1 VKRTSLLHAVVLMI
15 AAPLLPAQVQTA
27 PAEDTP
33 PVMLQA
39 PVDHSELL
47 RRDVV
52 LYQDGFA
59 LVEEQRRLAGG
70 TRSHELGGLLP
81 TLRPETL
88 VVSADDGIRLT
99 DVVLR
104 ATPSGEELLRR
115 FVGRPVILAPK
126 AGVAASERQAVL
138 IGVDGDVPMVLAD
151 GRVEFGGTD
160 APWRIVLPVAEATAV
175 APLLLRLEQPD
186 GGAIRLSYIADGL
199 GWQASH
205 VVTLDGDRARLE
217 ARALVHNGTAASL
230 PEAGLTLVAGEVAAA
245 AAPAFAPEMALR
257 MASGD
262 ANERGSLPVGGW
274 QTYRP
279 EGTHELGAGSHRPLA
294 LFSQDD
300 LELRRRYH
308 VSGRGD
314 LIIEPGTSPMPV
326 SVELEIPLPADTP
339 ALPGGL
345 VQVRDRDAD
354 GRLRFLGSDYI
365 DPAAPGTTLSLTL
378 GQAFDVSAQRT
389 RTHYRQIGDRQ
400 YEIGW
405 RIGIENTGSDPA
417 VVEVEEQLAG
427 DWSLID
433 GEGWTRTDAGTL
445 TRTVELAA
453 GERVE
458 LNYQV
463 RVTR

>member
-1 VKRTSLLHAVVLMI
+1 MI
-15 AAPLLPAQVQTA
+15 MAPLLPAQVQTA
-27 PAEDTP
+27 PAEDAP

-52 LYQDGFA
+52 LYQGGFA

-70 TRSHELGGLLP
+70 TRSHELGTLLP

-88 VVSADDGIRLT
+88 VVSAGDGARLT

-104 ATPSGEELLRR
+104 ANPSGEALLRR
-115 FVGRPVILAPK
+115 FVGRPVILAPR

-138 IGVDGDVPMVLAD
+138 IGVDGGVPTVLVD
-151 GRVEFGGTD
+151 GRVEFGGSE
-160 APWRIVLPVAEATAV
+160 APWRIVLPVAETAAV
-175 APLLLRLEQPD
+175 APLQLRLEQPD
-186 GGAIRLSYIADGL
+186 GGAVRLSYIADGL

-205 VVTLDGDRARLE
+205 VLTLDDGRARLQ
-217 ARALVHNGTAASL
+217 ARALVHNGTDASL
-230 PEAGLTLVAGEVAAA
+230 PEARLMLVAGDVASAP
-245 AAPAFAPEMALR
+245 APAFTPELALR
-257 MASGD
+257 MASAD
-262 ANERGSLPVGGW
+262 AMERGTLPVGGW
-274 QTYRP
+274 QTYQP
-279 EGTHELGAGSHRPLA
+279 QGTHDLEAGSHRPLT

-308 VSGRGD
+308 ASGRGD
-314 LIIEPGTSPMPV
+314 LIVEPGTSPMPV
-326 SVELEIPLPADTP
+326 SVELEIPLPSDAP

-345 VQVRDRDAD
+345 VQVRDRDAE
-354 GRLRFLGSDYI
+354 GRLRFLGSDRI
-365 DPAAPGTTLSLTL
+365 EPAAPGTTLSLTL
-378 GQAFDVSAQRT
+378 GQAFDVSARRT
-389 RTHYRQIGDRQ
+389 RTHYRQIDDRQ

-405 RIGIENTGSDPA
+405 RIGIENTGSDA
-417 VVEVEEQLAG
+417 ATVEVEEQLVG

-458 LNYQV
+458 LDYRV